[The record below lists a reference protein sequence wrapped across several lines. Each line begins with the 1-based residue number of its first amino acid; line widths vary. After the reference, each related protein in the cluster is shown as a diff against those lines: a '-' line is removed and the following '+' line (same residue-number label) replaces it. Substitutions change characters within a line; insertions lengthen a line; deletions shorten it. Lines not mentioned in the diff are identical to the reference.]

1 MSYEQVP
8 KISSSEME
16 RQVSV
21 AAVAIQQQQAA
32 PVAQL
37 QQPAKPVEQ
46 KAEEKKAEGPK
57 QSAVLTSEVR
67 LKFIVNENTHDITI
81 LVVDRASKKVI
92 RSIPPEEMGTFQQ
105 GDIFDYFA

>member
-67 LKFIVNENTHDITI
+67 LKVHRERKH
-81 LVVDRASKKVI
+81 A
-92 RSIPPEEMGTFQQ
+92 
-105 GDIFDYFA
+105 

>member
-8 KISSSEME
+8 KISNVDLE
-16 RQVSV
+16 RQTGGAS
-21 AAVAIQQQQAA
+21 VAIQQQQAA
-32 PVAQL
+32 AVIPQS
-37 QQPAKPVEQ
+37 AKPAEPKV
-46 KAEEKKAEGPK
+46 EEKKAESPK